1 MTSAANE
8 KIKSILYFCFVSKG
22 NHYLFV
28 VKQRNKTITISW
40 PFPTLNRQKNGQ
52 INLPMFRKSL
62 CKCSEDHIRIDTQR
76 IKEKKR

>member
-1 MTSAANE
+1 MTSAAM
-8 KIKSILYFCFVSKG
+8 KKLKASCIFALFLKQ

-52 INLPMFRKSL
+52 INLPMFRKAL
-62 CKCSEDHIRIDTQR
+62 CKCWEDHIRIDTQR